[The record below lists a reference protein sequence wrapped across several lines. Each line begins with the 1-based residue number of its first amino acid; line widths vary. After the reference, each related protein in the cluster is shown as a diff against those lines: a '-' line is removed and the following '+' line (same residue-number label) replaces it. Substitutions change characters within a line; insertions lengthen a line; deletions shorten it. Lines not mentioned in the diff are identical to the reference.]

1 MSLRS
6 LSPHALTT
14 MAEALQA
21 GRVAPPYHSSTFRG
35 LVPQDL
41 EGEIGAWLE
50 ARRAE
55 GMSPFNLATT
65 LRLLAEERH
74 HSQALVDRA
83 ELVWSGTEVAGS
95 AARDTRIVVQD
106 LFRGARRTVLVASYA
121 LDTGEKAHA
130 LFAPLAERMDAVPG
144 LQVRMYLNVQRTWG
158 NQTPEA
164 EIVATFARHFR
175 KDVWPGQRM
184 PEVYHD
190 RRALQTGPERAC
202 LHAKC
207 IVVDSARALITSAN
221 FTEAAHARNLEAG
234 ILIAD
239 ATVARALQGQFNVLV
254 ERGLLRRVGGI

>member
-14 MAEALQA
+14 LAEALQA
-21 GRVAPPYHSSTFRG
+21 GRVAPPYQSSTFRG

-65 LRLLAEERH
+65 LRLLADERH

-121 LDTGEKAHA
+121 LDTGEKANA
-130 LFAPLAERMDAVPG
+130 IFASLAERMDSLPD
-144 LQVRMYLNVQRTWG
+144 LQVTMCLNVQRNWG
-158 NQTPEA
+158 DETPDSDILA
-164 EIVATFARHFR
+164 AFARRFR
-175 KDVWPGQRM
+175 QDIWPGQRL

-190 RRALQTGPERAC
+190 PRALQTGFERAC

-207 IVVDSARALITSAN
+207 VVVDSARALITSAN

-234 ILIAD
+234 VLIED
-239 ATVARALQGQFNVLV
+239 GIVATALQGQFNVLV